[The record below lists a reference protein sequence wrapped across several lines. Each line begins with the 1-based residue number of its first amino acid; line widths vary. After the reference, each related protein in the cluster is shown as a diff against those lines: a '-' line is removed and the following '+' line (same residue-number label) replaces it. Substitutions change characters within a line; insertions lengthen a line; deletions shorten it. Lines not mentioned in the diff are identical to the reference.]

1 MEMPARLTLKK
12 FRFGL
17 DALVE
22 LSVCENTVAV
32 QPSRH
37 ASTSVL
43 VKEFMCVS
51 FGFIRIS

>member
-1 MEMPARLTLKK
+1 MEIPARLTLKK

-37 ASTSVL
+37 TTTSVL